1 VHVAGFD
8 LISIARSL
16 VNDVVE
22 LSRLDGRVKG
32 YLERLGWRRAVVI
45 AMGKGSIQM
54 ALGALNVLEV
64 DGGVIVTPR
73 GTGRPVDGL
82 EVIESSHP
90 LPDESSL
97 KAGEAVLEWA
107 RVAGRLGRLLVLVSG
122 GASALVEKP
131 IDPLTIDDVR
141 EATRLLLGCGASI
154 HEINGVR
161 KHLSLVKG
169 GRLATTAYP
178 AEVRG
183 LYASDV
189 PGDRL
194 DVIGSG
200 PTVADPTTYCEAL
213 EVTRR
218 YGVYERLP
226 ERVSRVL
233 EEGCRGLREE
243 TPKPG
248 FQLLSRTVN
257 ELVAA
262 NIDVLRGLEVK
273 LRSMGF
279 NTLILTSRL
288 EGESREVG
296 RALASITM
304 DVIERGVPVQPPAA
318 ILAGG
323 ETTVRVRGRGRGGRN
338 MELAFSWALS
348 MRYWGYRGEA
358 AILSMDTDGIDGFT
372 DAAGAILVPGLVE
385 ELISMGVDPYR
396 VLEDNDTY
404 TAISRVGGLIVTGP
418 TGSNLNSIQVI
429 LVSGRSSTRAPS

>member
-1 VHVAGFD
+1 MHVAGSD
-8 LISIARSL
+8 LVSIARSL
-16 VNDVVE
+16 VSDVVE
-22 LSRLDGRVKG
+22 LSRLDSRVKG

-154 HEINGVR
+154 HEINSVR

-233 EEGCRGLREE
+233 EDGCRGLREE

-248 FQLLSRTVN
+248 SQLLSRTVN
-257 ELVAA
+257 ELVAT

-279 NTLILTSRL
+279 NTLTLTSRL

-304 DVIERGVPVQPPAA
+304 EVIERGVPLQPPAA
-318 ILAGG
+318 VLAGG

-404 TAISRVGGLIVTGP
+404 AAISRVGGLIVTGP

>member
-131 IDPLTIDDVR
+131 VDPLTIDDVR

-154 HEINGVR
+154 HEINSVR

-233 EEGCRGLREE
+233 EDGCRGLREE

-248 FQLLSRTVN
+248 SQLLSRTVN

-304 DVIERGVPVQPPAA
+304 EVIERGVPLQPPVA

-404 TAISRVGGLIVTGP
+404 AAISRVGGLIATGP

>member
-1 VHVAGFD
+1 MSTSLD
-8 LISIARSL
+8 LISLAKSL
-16 VNDVVE
+16 VSDVVE
-22 LSRLDGRVKG
+22 ASRLDSRVRGRLG
-32 YLERLGWRRAVVI
+32 RLGWRRAIVI
-45 AMGKGSIQM
+45 AMGKGSLQM
-54 ALGALNVLEV
+54 VDGVLGEIEV

-73 GTGRPVDGL
+73 GTRRGVEGF
-82 EVIESSHP
+82 EVVEASHP

-97 KAGEAVLEWA
+97 VAGERVLEWA
-107 RVAGRLGRLLVLVSG
+107 RTARGGRLLVLVSG

-131 IDPLTIDDVR
+131 LDPLTIDDVR

-154 HEINGVR
+154 HEINAVR
-161 KHLSLVKG
+161 KHISLVKG
-169 GRLATTAYP
+169 GRLSATAYP
-178 AEVRG
+178 ADVRG
-183 LYASDV
+183 FYASDV

-200 PTVADPTTYCEAL
+200 PTVADPSTYCEAL

-218 YGVYERLP
+218 YGIAEGLP
-226 ERVSRVL
+226 VSVIKVL
-233 EEGCRGLREE
+233 DEGCRGLIEE

-248 FQLLSRTVN
+248 SQALSKTVN

-262 NIDVLRGLEVK
+262 NIDVLRDLEGK
-273 LRSMGF
+273 LKSRGF

-296 RALASITM
+296 RALASITL
-304 DVIERGVPVQPPAA
+304 DVIEKGVPIRPPAA
-318 ILAGG
+318 LLAGG
-323 ETTVRVRGRGRGGRN
+323 ETTVRVKGRGKGGRN

-348 MRYWGYRGEA
+348 MRYWGYKSEA

-372 DAAGAILVPGLVE
+372 DAAGSIMVPGLIE
-385 ELISMGVDPYR
+385 ELITRGVDPYK

-404 TAISRVGGLIVTGP
+404 TALNTVKALIRIGP

-429 LVSGRSSTRAPS
+429 LISGRNPSNSS

>member
-1 VHVAGFD
+1 MHVAGFD

-233 EEGCRGLREE
+233 EDGCRGLREE

-248 FQLLSRTVN
+248 SQLLSRTVN
-257 ELVAA
+257 ELVAT

-304 DVIERGVPVQPPAA
+304 EVIERGVPVQPPAA

-348 MRYWGYRGEA
+348 MRYWGYRDEA

>member
-1 VHVAGFD
+1 MSIAGLD
-8 LISIARSL
+8 LVSIARSL
-16 VNDVVE
+16 VHDIVA
-22 LSRLDGRVKG
+22 LSRLDSRVREHLGRI
-32 YLERLGWRRAVVI
+32 GWRRAIVI
-45 AMGKGSIQM
+45 AMGKGSMQM
-54 ALGALNVLEV
+54 VEGVLGTLDV
-64 DGGVIVTPR
+64 DGGVVVTPR
-73 GTGRPVDGL
+73 GSGRPLSGL

-97 KAGEAVLEWA
+97 RAGEVVLEWA
-107 RVAGRLGRLLVLVSG
+107 RASRGGRLLVLVSG

-131 IDPLTIDDVR
+131 LDPLTIDDVR
-141 EATRLLLGCGASI
+141 EATRVLLACGASI
-154 HEINGVR
+154 HEINAVR

-169 GRLATTAYP
+169 GRLAATAYP

-200 PTVADPTTYCEAL
+200 PTVADPSTYCEAL

-218 YGVYERLP
+218 YGVLERLP
-226 ERVSRVL
+226 ERVVRVL

-248 FQLLSRTVN
+248 SHVLSRTVN
-257 ELVAA
+257 TLVAA
-262 NIDVLRGLEVK
+262 NIDVLKGLESRLK
-273 LRSMGF
+273 TMGF

-304 DVIERGVPVQPPAA
+304 DVIERGIPIRPPAA

-323 ETTVRVRGRGRGGRN
+323 ETTVKVRGRGRGGRN

-348 MRYWGYRGEA
+348 MRYWGYRSEA
-358 AILSMDTDGIDGFT
+358 VILSMDTDGIDGFT
-372 DAAGAILVPGLVE
+372 DAAGALITPQLIDELVARG
-385 ELISMGVDPYR
+385 IDPYK
-396 VLEDNDTY
+396 VLDDNDTY
-404 TAISRVGGLIVTGP
+404 TALNSIGGLIRTGP
-418 TGSNLNSIQVI
+418 TGSNLNSVQVI
-429 LVSGRSSTRAPS
+429 LVGG

>member
-1 VHVAGFD
+1 MHVAGFD

-154 HEINGVR
+154 HEINSVR

-233 EEGCRGLREE
+233 EDGCRGLREE

-248 FQLLSRTVN
+248 SQLLSRTVN
-257 ELVAA
+257 ELVAT

-304 DVIERGVPVQPPAA
+304 EVIERGVPVQPPAA

-396 VLEDNDTY
+396 VLDDNDTY

>member
-22 LSRLDGRVKG
+22 LSRLDGRVRE

-107 RVAGRLGRLLVLVSG
+107 RVAGRLGRLVVLVSG

-154 HEINGVR
+154 HEINSVR

-248 FQLLSRTVN
+248 SQLLSRTVN